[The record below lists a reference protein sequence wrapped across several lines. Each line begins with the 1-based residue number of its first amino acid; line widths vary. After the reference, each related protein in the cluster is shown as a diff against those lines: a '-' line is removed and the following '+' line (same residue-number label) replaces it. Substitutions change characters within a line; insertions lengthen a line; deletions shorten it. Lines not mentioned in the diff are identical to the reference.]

1 MTAHKAKGLEFPV
14 VVLADITAELSRAS
28 ASRWIDGATGRFAVS
43 LAGWSP
49 ADLLDHEATES
60 ARDAAEG
67 VRVAYVAATRARD
80 LLVVPAIGDQ
90 PFETGWVSPLNEA
103 IYPALDARREV
114 TAAPWT
120 AHFAGDSV
128 LDRETSTPYSN
139 VRPGVH
145 VVTGAGSDGATV
157 TWWDPGA
164 LDLGR
169 QPSYGLR
176 REELIAKDA
185 PAGVVDAGRQR
196 FLDWQAA
203 HHRTIEEGSRPGL
216 RVLTVRASAAQPAEP
231 EEDLP
236 AVRVEQLKPRG
247 GYARPSG
254 PRFGALVHAV
264 LAFAPLDAGAGA
276 VGDIARQHARLLDAT
291 EAEVSS
297 AIALVSDVLT
307 HDLLARA
314 RDAGRR
320 GRVRRE
326 VPVTMARASGVL
338 VEGVV
343 DLAFEEDARW
353 TVVDF
358 KTDYELGPSLE
369 TYVRQVQIYAAA
381 IARATGRPAAGV
393 LLRI

>member
-1 MTAHKAKGLEFPV
+1 
-14 VVLADITAELSRAS
+14 
-28 ASRWIDGATGRFAVS
+28 VS
-43 LAGWSP
+43 LAGWAP
-49 ADLLDHEATES
+49 ADLLDHEGTEI
-60 ARDAAEG
+60 ARDVAEG

-90 PFETGWVSPLNEA
+90 PYDTGWGNPLNA
-103 IYPALDARREV
+103 ALYPPLDGRREV
-114 TAAPWT
+114 TVAPWT

-128 LDRETSTPYSN
+128 LDRESSTPYSN

-145 VVTGAGSDGATV
+145 VLAGDPADGEVAV

-185 PAGVVDAGRQR
+185 PAGIVDSGKQR

-203 HHRTIEEGSRPGL
+203 HHRTVEEGSRPAL

-231 EEDLP
+231 NEDLP
-236 AVRVEQLKPRG
+236 PVRVEQLKARPG
-247 GYARPSG
+247 SVRPSG

-264 LAFAPLDAGAGA
+264 LAIAPLDADAST
-276 VGDIARQHARLLDAT
+276 VGNIARQQARLLDAT
-291 EAEVSS
+291 EAEVS
-297 AIALVSDVLT
+297 AAGALVSDVLS

-314 RDAGRR
+314 RDAGQR

-326 VPVTMARASGVL
+326 TPVTLVRAAGSL

-343 DLAFEEDARW
+343 DLAFEDDARW

-358 KTDYELGPSLE
+358 KTDYELGPSLD

-381 IARATGRPAAGV
+381 IARATGRPATGV